1 MTSTS
6 CSEIAGQLSGIQSA
20 LNGLGGTF
28 ATKAEL
34 QAMREDLV
42 NRIAAVSSSVSV
54 LDGRVSSL
62 ESRVTALESRADQN
76 IDEER
81 IINKA
86 VERAVQRLDPRL
98 DFLTNWNFDQDR
110 KIGANETEIEW
121 TKAKLI
127 ALTAGLA
134 GLVAIVA
141 APIIASALSAV
152 WAAISS
158 AAAAAASALGIAT
171 SAASAVVVMQA
182 QLVTVGAT
190 AGSALTLAGTA
201 QGTAGSALVLAGT
214 AQGTAGSALVLAGT
228 AQGTAGSAL
237 VLAGTAQGTAGSA
250 LVLAG
255 TAQGT
260 AGSALVLA
268 GTAQGTAL
276 AAGAAAGVALA
287 TAKGAEQSAGASK
300 EIAELA
306 RRIAQGA
313 EAEAGLATSRA
324 NTALSEVQ
332 PLRPLPQRVQQVQGE
347 IDFLEPQVIEIKG
360 TAKRALDI
368 GTVAQGEAA
377 LAQQT
382 AKRAFDVGTVAQGEA
397 ALAKRTADL
406 ALNKASIPG
415 PQGIPGTPG
424 APGLNGA
431 PGPQGI
437 PGTPGTPGL
446 NGAPGP
452 QGIPGTPGQTTIL
465 QTTIVETVDQTSLNT
480 AVGIAIAANLAPIS
494 GTLTAHNC
502 AAGVDVPLPYAGIGL
517 YGIQA
522 QVQQLSSQ
530 IEILGKT
537 CCRTYRILGG
547 NDWFE
552 TEKENYK
559 FNPETSIKS
568 KIKQAYKES
577 TSLQDTQPL
586 TIQVA
591 NLPQMLFG
599 LDAATWR
606 RAGLHKL
613 PVIAPP
619 SIMPKIVRNPASG
632 EILSTSDWGK
642 HEYQN
647 ITDNVSFQAYQY
659 AQFKS
664 VVGEFPLNISV
675 EVEEGNKIVE
685 KNLRIDNISDGI
697 SELMGLSLVIQDD
710 LQLNTQLGMK
720 SLVETAATKNATII
734 TQDLALS
741 NAQYLGYQMT
751 RTPKEIKTL
760 FTPGTQNIKEF
771 IKDSKQQI
779 ISYAHKSGHL
789 EHKLNTLLISAGIT
803 KAALTTQ
810 YKPGDTVMGGII
822 AKDALAKLKADED
835 DWKLFL
841 KLLREPVGDMKIDG
855 VPLMEVED
863 LTDKLKQF
871 LKGLK

>member
-1 MTSTS
+1 M
-6 CSEIAGQLSGIQSA
+6 
-20 LNGLGGTF
+20 
-28 ATKAEL
+28 
-34 QAMREDLV
+34 
-42 NRIAAVSSSVSV
+42 
-54 LDGRVSSL
+54 
-62 ESRVTALESRADQN
+62 
-76 IDEER
+76 
-81 IINKA
+81 
-86 VERAVQRLDPRL
+86 
-98 DFLTNWNFDQDR
+98 
-110 KIGANETEIEW
+110 
-121 TKAKLI
+121 
-127 ALTAGLA
+127 
-134 GLVAIVA
+134 
-141 APIIASALSAV
+141 
-152 WAAISS
+152 
-158 AAAAAASALGIAT
+158 
-171 SAASAVVVMQA
+171 
-182 QLVTVGAT
+182 
-190 AGSALTLAGTA
+190 
-201 QGTAGSALVLAGT
+201 
-214 AQGTAGSALVLAGT
+214 
-228 AQGTAGSAL
+228 
-237 VLAGTAQGTAGSA
+237 
-250 LVLAG
+250 
-255 TAQGT
+255 
-260 AGSALVLA
+260 
-268 GTAQGTAL
+268 
-276 AAGAAAGVALA
+276 
-287 TAKGAEQSAGASK
+287 
-300 EIAELA
+300 
-306 RRIAQGA
+306 
-313 EAEAGLATSRA
+313 
-324 NTALSEVQ
+324 
-332 PLRPLPQRVQQVQGE
+332 
-347 IDFLEPQVIEIKG
+347 
-360 TAKRALDI
+360 
-368 GTVAQGEAA
+368 
-377 LAQQT
+377 
-382 AKRAFDVGTVAQGEA
+382 
-397 ALAKRTADL
+397 
-406 ALNKASIPG
+406 
-415 PQGIPGTPG
+415 
-424 APGLNGA
+424 NGA

>member
-190 AGSALTLAGTA
+190 AGSALT
-201 QGTAGSALVLAGT
+201 
-214 AQGTAGSALVLAGT
+214 LAGT

>member
-1 MTSTS
+1 
-6 CSEIAGQLSGIQSA
+6 
-20 LNGLGGTF
+20 
-28 ATKAEL
+28 
-34 QAMREDLV
+34 
-42 NRIAAVSSSVSV
+42 
-54 LDGRVSSL
+54 
-62 ESRVTALESRADQN
+62 
-76 IDEER
+76 
-81 IINKA
+81 
-86 VERAVQRLDPRL
+86 
-98 DFLTNWNFDQDR
+98 
-110 KIGANETEIEW
+110 
-121 TKAKLI
+121 
-127 ALTAGLA
+127 
-134 GLVAIVA
+134 
-141 APIIASALSAV
+141 
-152 WAAISS
+152 
-158 AAAAAASALGIAT
+158 
-171 SAASAVVVMQA
+171 
-182 QLVTVGAT
+182 
-190 AGSALTLAGTA
+190 
-201 QGTAGSALVLAGT
+201 
-214 AQGTAGSALVLAGT
+214 
-228 AQGTAGSAL
+228 
-237 VLAGTAQGTAGSA
+237 
-250 LVLAG
+250 
-255 TAQGT
+255 
-260 AGSALVLA
+260 
-268 GTAQGTAL
+268 
-276 AAGAAAGVALA
+276 
-287 TAKGAEQSAGASK
+287 
-300 EIAELA
+300 
-306 RRIAQGA
+306 
-313 EAEAGLATSRA
+313 
-324 NTALSEVQ
+324 
-332 PLRPLPQRVQQVQGE
+332 
-347 IDFLEPQVIEIKG
+347 
-360 TAKRALDI
+360 
-368 GTVAQGEAA
+368 
-377 LAQQT
+377 
-382 AKRAFDVGTVAQGEA
+382 
-397 ALAKRTADL
+397 
-406 ALNKASIPG
+406 
-415 PQGIPGTPG
+415 
-424 APGLNGA
+424 
-431 PGPQGI
+431 
-437 PGTPGTPGL
+437 
-446 NGAPGP
+446 P